1 MHILFFIYSLNGG
14 GAERVTVNLANH
26 WVKQD
31 KKVTIVTLAGREQDA
46 YPLDGRIHR
55 IALNLASGNDGLVA
69 ALRNNW
75 LRVRALRRVLHR
87 AMPDVAVGVMST
99 ASCLLAMAGRPPG
112 GIAVGSER
120 IHPPMV
126 PLGRAWELVRK
137 VSYGQLDAVVAQ
149 TETSA
154 NWLKTH
160 TRVRR
165 APVIFNPLSFPLPAG
180 EPILKPV
187 DYLDPGR
194 KTILTVG
201 RLAQQKG
208 HDRLL
213 RAFARVTVEFPD
225 WQLAIL
231 GEGPLRG
238 ELGRPRAR
246 ARS

>member
-165 APVIFNPLSFPLPAG
+165 RPSFSIHCPFRCPRGNRFLSPL
-180 EPILKPV
+180 
-187 DYLDPGR
+187 
-194 KTILTVG
+194 TILIQG
-201 RLAQQKG
+201 
-208 HDRLL
+208 
-213 RAFARVTVEFPD
+213 ARRFS
-225 WQLAIL
+225 
-231 GEGPLRG
+231 R
-238 ELGRPRAR
+238 
-246 ARS
+246 